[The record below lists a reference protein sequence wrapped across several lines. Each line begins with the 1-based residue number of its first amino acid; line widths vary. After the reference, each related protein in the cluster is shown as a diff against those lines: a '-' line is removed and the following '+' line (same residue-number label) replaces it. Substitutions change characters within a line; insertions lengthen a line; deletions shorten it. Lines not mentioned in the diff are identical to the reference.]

1 MENCQNNNLRPQ
13 QKKILKDHLCH
24 ILGLM
29 IKKYNHSYGA
39 CVMIVQTLPHYEHF
53 SALYADLIQ
62 TCVTQLGYESILPDL
77 LREFRHSTS
86 NASSDNN
93 LKYYSQF
100 LIDLADRWL
109 SEFDSRTDIL
119 NWVLLGLGF
128 GFRVWT
134 QTQTNA

>member
-1 MENCQNNNLRPQ
+1 MLTQLVGPCSDLKVKRFPLNSSLITNLCYKLMENCQNNNLRPQ

-29 IKKYNHSYGA
+29 IKKYNQSYGA

-100 LIDLADRWL
+100 LIDLADR
-109 SEFDSRTDIL
+109 
-119 NWVLLGLGF
+119 
-128 GFRVWT
+128 
-134 QTQTNA
+134 